1 MVNNKKI
8 LGLLGLCTKAGE
20 ICCGTDACID
30 LIQKNKIKLII
41 IAGNAADRTKRNF
54 KFLCNKSN
62 IRIVEFGTID
72 EISKAIGNKNKA
84 VIGIKNDNLSNE
96 IYKIINGG
104 EIIG

>member
-1 MVNNKKI
+1 MINNRV

-20 ICCGTDACID
+20 ISFGTDACID
-30 LIQKNKIKLII
+30 LIQRKKVKLII
-41 IAGNAADRTKRNF
+41 VAEDASDRTKRNF
-54 KFLCNKSN
+54 KFLCNNNN
-62 IRIVEFGTID
+62 IRVAYFGTIE
-72 EISKAIGNKNKA
+72 EISKAIGKRNKA